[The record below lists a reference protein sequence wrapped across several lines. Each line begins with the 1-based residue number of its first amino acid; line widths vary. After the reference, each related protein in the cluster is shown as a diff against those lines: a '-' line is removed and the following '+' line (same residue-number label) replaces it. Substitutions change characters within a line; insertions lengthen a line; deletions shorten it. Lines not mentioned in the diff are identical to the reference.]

1 MEWHRFERRVSDIGR
16 TLRSLLTVLGLVLV
30 LFGVLI
36 VLMPKLLQFLVG
48 GVFILV
54 GVSVLA
60 AAWGRRRPPQ
70 RRYEPGEEPD
80 VIDDWR

>member
-1 MEWHRFERRVSDIGR
+1 MEWYRFESGVSDFGR
-16 TLRSLLTVLGLVLV
+16 AMRSVLTVLGLLLV
-30 LFGVLI
+30 AFGVLI
-36 VLMPKLLQFLVG
+36 VVLPKLLQFLVG
-48 GVFILV
+48 GFFILA

-60 AAWGRRRPPQ
+60 AVWRRRPQ